1 MLPRAS
7 GTLEASSMPIETVP
21 FDSAQYLKTEA
32 DIARYLQAVLEAN
45 DPAHYRHALTQVVR
59 ARAAMRQAC
68 KSAG

>member
-32 DIARYLQAVLEAN
+32 DIARYLEAVLEAN
-45 DPAHYRHALTQVVR
+45 DPALRRHARTQIDSTWAAIR
-59 ARAAMRQAC
+59 HARKC
-68 KSAG
+68 TG